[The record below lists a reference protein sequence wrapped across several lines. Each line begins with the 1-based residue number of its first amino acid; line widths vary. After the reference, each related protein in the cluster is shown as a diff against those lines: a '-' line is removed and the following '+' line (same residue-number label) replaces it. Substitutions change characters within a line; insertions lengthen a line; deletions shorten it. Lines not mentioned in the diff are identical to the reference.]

1 MTKTF
6 NATFAAAL
14 VAASVFGAST
24 AFAGGTYYV
33 GGSPD
38 AVKTETHV
46 DTFRTNSVDSN
57 GHVVIRRQASVPQ
70 PYDRGDYRPAGNY
83 QN

>member
-24 AFAGGTYYV
+24 AFAGGNYYV

-38 AVKTETHV
+38 AVKSQNV
-46 DTFRTNSVDSN
+46 DTFRTHSIGSKHIVYKDVAADS
-57 GHVVIRRQASVPQ
+57 Q
-70 PYDRGDYRPAGNY
+70 PTDRGDYRTMAPGNA
-83 QN
+83 N